1 VFGKCLSSEDGVFGL
16 LEARLSSCSVDG
28 LLRAVGFA
36 GGGGVLELLGC
47 CNDLVTEGTVS
58 VRRGVVI
65 VIEKDVEE
73 GLSAE
78 GAEVWLE
85 DLAEGL

>member
-1 VFGKCLSSEDGVFGL
+1 MFGL

-73 GLSAE
+73 IKKKIGLRKGCRRKE
-78 GAEVWLE
+78 LRCG
-85 DLAEGL
+85 